1 MFFVKDSERTIRI
14 HPSFMGPNIQ
24 QYLMAEVVKDTEGT
38 TVDNYYVICI
48 LDDYQFSE
56 GRALPGS
63 GHVEYVATYRA
74 LCWKPFK
81 NEVVCPAEQ

>member
-1 MFFVKDSERTIRI
+1 
-14 HPSFMGPNIQ
+14 
-24 QYLMAEVVKDTEGT
+24 MAEVVKDTEGT

-81 NEVVCPAEQ
+81 NEVVCSAERGFAMATKNNSRLMVSLATS

>member
-1 MFFVKDSERTIRI
+1 
-14 HPSFMGPNIQ
+14 
-24 QYLMAEVVKDTEGT
+24 VKDTEGT

-81 NEVVCPAEQ
+81 NEVVC